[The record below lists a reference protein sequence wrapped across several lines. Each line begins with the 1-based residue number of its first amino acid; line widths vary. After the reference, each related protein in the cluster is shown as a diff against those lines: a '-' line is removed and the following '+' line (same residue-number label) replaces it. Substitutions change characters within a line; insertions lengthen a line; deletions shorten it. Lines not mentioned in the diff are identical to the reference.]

1 MELQK
6 MSPDKNKNVARLLI
20 ATVALIVVTVFL
32 VAFVFISYN
41 NKRKSL
47 EEVSDTDVKTVSP
60 TEIVSQ
66 TEIEPTS
73 IQTTAPTETT
83 TTTYFVDMAKNKNE
97 FIKNPNYESDYYVV
111 IYTKSQSVV
120 TYKKDK
126 NGGYTKLYKRLKCST
141 GVHDVT
147 PTKEGVYA
155 IVKKFRWFRLMGGV
169 YGQYCCR
176 FSEEDGYYLHSV
188 PYKAKDP
195 STLSDSAYDKLGS
208 SASHGCVR
216 LCARDA
222 KWIYDHIPV
231 GTQVC
236 VVWEKGPYGL
246 SVPKRDPDPKY
257 SGWDPSDR
265 WSPGNP
271 YFEETTTEAA
281 SATTEA
287 NPDTSAAETA
297 ATSAATAATESAAS
311 DNGGQ

>member
-1 MELQK
+1 
-6 MSPDKNKNVARLLI
+6 MSSDKNKNVTRLLI
-20 ATVALIVVTVFL
+20 AAIALVAVVGFL
-32 VAFVFISYN
+32 VAFVLISYN

-47 EEVSDTDVKTVSP
+47 DDVSTSDQPLVSP
-60 TEIVSQ
+60 TETVSQ
-66 TEIEPTS
+66 TEIQPTTP
-73 IQTTAPTETT
+73 QTTLPAETT
-83 TTTYFVDMAKNKNE
+83 ATTYFVDMDKNKNE
-97 FIKNPNYESDYYVV
+97 FIKNPNYESDYYIV

-147 PTKEGVYA
+147 PTKEGVYS

-176 FSEEDGYYLHSV
+176 FSEENGYYLHSV
-188 PYKAKDP
+188 PYKSKDP

-236 VVWEKGPYGL
+236 VVWEKGPYGV
-246 SVPKRDPDPKY
+246 SVPKRNPDPLY
-257 SGWDPSDR
+257 NGWDPSDR

-271 YFEETTTEAA
+271 YFEVTTTTTEAA
-281 SATTEA
+281 DATT
-287 NPDTSAAETA
+287 AAVSET
-297 ATSAATAATESAAS
+297 TTPETTTTTAATAATEAPSL
-311 DNGGQ
+311 DGEGQ